1 MSRPHFII
9 KNRFQKRDYTY
20 RDLLKPVILRDVCFR
35 LTGRCDYSVSFD
47 NDGYNIGRLAE
58 LCYEGQRYFVTFS
71 ESEAGQG
78 RNYSFQSVPSALNS
92 WAIETRGTGN
102 LYFYFLPTVGNYESS
117 YFSFMYR
124 LMRTMGVVF
133 MNAESYLSSPVV
145 AFNSV
150 ADLTL
155 ARDANRSRNRSNNS
169 SYITTGEDR
178 SVQIYAKT
186 YGANKY
192 ESTLLGMA
200 LSRLTDECIDMYQI
214 CEGGL
219 KQLPERSLQALD
231 IVGGGR
237 IKVIPTDMTME
248 IAHFKESDSLRS
260 PQYMY
265 NLLALR
271 GMKKCSLCN
280 CDVPE
285 IIQGAHIWAVSQ
297 IKHTPGLSLD
307 KKLKYALD
315 GENGLWLCE
324 NHHKMFD
331 ANVISFNVDGKVL
344 LRNNLIQTQ
353 KEFIE
358 WATPT
363 MRLPDALIS
372 SKGFKF
378 YLSKRYVA

>member
-1 MSRPHFII
+1 MSKPHFII

-35 LTGRCDYSVSFD
+35 LTGRRDYSATFD

-58 LCYEGQRYFVTFS
+58 LRYEGRRYFVTFS

-78 RNYSFQSVPSALNS
+78 RNYSFQSVPSALNI
-92 WAIETRGTGN
+92 WAIETHGTGN
-102 LYFYFLPTVGNYESS
+102 LYFYFLPTDGNCESA

-133 MNAESYLSSPVV
+133 MNADSYLASPVV

-150 ADLTL
+150 ADLSR
-155 ARDANRSRNRSNNS
+155 ARDANRSRNSSNNS
-169 SYITTGEDR
+169 SYITIGEDR

-200 LSRLTDECIDMYQI
+200 LSRLTDEGIDMYQI

-248 IAHFKESDSLRS
+248 IAHFNESDSLRS

-271 GMKKCSLCN
+271 GMKKCSLCS

-285 IIQGAHIWAVSQ
+285 IIQGAHIWGVSQ

-307 KKLKYALD
+307 TKLKYALD

-331 ANVISFNVDGKVL
+331 ANVISFNADGKVL
-344 LRNNLIQTQ
+344 LRNNLMQTQ

-358 WATPT
+358 WATPA
-363 MRLPDALIS
+363 MRLPEELIS

-378 YLSKRYVA
+378 YLSKRYAA

>member
-1 MSRPHFII
+1 MSKPHFII

-20 RDLLKPVILRDVCFR
+20 RDLLTTAILKDVCFR
-35 LTGRCDYSVSFD
+35 LTRRRDYTVIFD
-47 NDGYNIGRLAE
+47 NDGYNKGRLAE
-58 LCYEGQRYFVTFS
+58 LRYDGKRYFVTFS

-78 RNYSFQSVPSALNS
+78 RNYSFQSVPSALNT
-92 WAIETRGTGN
+92 WAIETHGTGN
-102 LYFYFLPTVGNYESS
+102 LYFYFLPTIGNYESS

-124 LMRTMGVVF
+124 LMRTMGVIF
-133 MNAESYLSSPVV
+133 MNADTFLSSPVV

-150 ADLTL
+150 ADLSLT
-155 ARDANRSRNRSNNS
+155 RDANRSRNSSNNS
-169 SYITTGEDR
+169 SYITIGEDR
-178 SVQIYAKT
+178 SVQVYAKT

-200 LSRLTDECIDMYQI
+200 LSKLTDESIDMYQI

-231 IVGGGR
+231 IVGSGR

-271 GMKKCSLCN
+271 GMKKCSLCS

-285 IIQGAHIWAVSQ
+285 IIQGAHIWGVSQ
-297 IKHTPGLSLD
+297 IKHTPGLPLD
-307 KKLKYALD
+307 KKLKFALD

-331 ANVISFNVDGKVL
+331 ANVSSFKADGQVL
-344 LRNNLIQTQ
+344 LRNNLLQTQ
-353 KEFIE
+353 KEFVE
-358 WATPT
+358 WSTPS
-363 MRLPDALIS
+363 MRLPNEVLSD
-372 SKGFKF
+372 GFRF
-378 YLSKRYVA
+378 YLAKRYVA

>member
-1 MSRPHFII
+1 MNRPHFII
-9 KNRFQKRDYTY
+9 KNRFQKRDCTY
-20 RDLLKPVILRDVCFR
+20 QDLLQSAILRDVCFR
-35 LTGRCDYSVSFD
+35 LTGRRDYSVAFD
-47 NDGYNIGRLAE
+47 NDGYNKGRLAE
-58 LCYEGQRYFVTFS
+58 LRYEGKSYFVTFS
-71 ESEAGQG
+71 ETEAGQG
-78 RNYSFQSVPSALNS
+78 RNYSFQSVPSALNT
-92 WAIETRGTGN
+92 WAIETYGTGN
-102 LYFYFLPTVGNYESS
+102 LYFYFLPTVGNYESA
-117 YFSFMYR
+117 YFLFMYR
-124 LMRTMGVVF
+124 LMRTMGIVF
-133 MNAESYLSSPVV
+133 LNADSFLASPVV
-145 AFNSV
+145 AFNSIS
-150 ADLTL
+150 DLSLT
-155 ARDANRSRNRSNNS
+155 RDANRSRNGGNNS
-169 SYITTGEDR
+169 SYITIGEDR

-200 LSRLTDECIDMYQI
+200 LSRLTDENIDMYQI

-219 KQLPERSLQALD
+219 RQLPERSLQALD

-248 IAHFKESDSLRS
+248 INHFNESDSLRS

-271 GMKKCSLCN
+271 GRKKCSLCR
-280 CDVPE
+280 CDIPE
-285 IIQGAHIWAVSQ
+285 IIQGAHIWGISQ

-344 LRNNLIQTQ
+344 LRNGLSQSQ
-353 KEFIE
+353 KEFVK
-358 WATPT
+358 WVTPA
-363 MRLPDALIS
+363 MRLPEELVS
-372 SKGFKF
+372 SRGFRC
-378 YLSKRYVA
+378 YLSKRQVA

>member
-1 MSRPHFII
+1 MSKPHFII

-20 RDLLKPVILRDVCFR
+20 RDLLKPAILKDICFR
-35 LTGRCDYSVSFD
+35 LTGRRDYSVTFD
-47 NDGYNIGRLAE
+47 EDGYNKGRLAE
-58 LCYEGQRYFVTFS
+58 LLHDDKRYFVTFS

-78 RNYSFQSVPSALNS
+78 RNYSFQSVPSALNI
-92 WAIETRGTGN
+92 WAIETRGAGH
-102 LYFYFLPTVGNYESS
+102 LYFYFLPTVGNYESA

-133 MNAESYLSSPVV
+133 MNADSFLSSPVV
-145 AFNSV
+145 AFNSIG
-150 ADLTL
+150 DLSLT
-155 ARDANRSRNRSNNS
+155 RDANRSRNRSNNS
-169 SYITTGEDR
+169 SYITVGEDR
-178 SVQIYAKT
+178 SVQVYAKT

-200 LSRLTDECIDMYQI
+200 LSRLTDESIDMYQI

-248 IAHFKESDSLRS
+248 IAHFNESDSLRS

-271 GMKKCSLCN
+271 GMKKCSLCS

-285 IIQGAHIWAVSQ
+285 IIQGAHIWGVSQ

-307 KKLKYALD
+307 KKLEYALD
-315 GENGLWLCE
+315 GENGFWLCE

-331 ANVISFNVDGKVL
+331 ANVISFNTDGKVL
-344 LRNNLIQTQ
+344 LRNNLLQTQ
-353 KEFIE
+353 REFVE
-358 WATPT
+358 WATPA
-363 MRLPDALIS
+363 MRLPEELIS
-372 SKGFKF
+372 SKRFKF
-378 YLSKRYVA
+378 YLAKRYAA